1 MLRLYNS
8 LTRRVEEFRPARSN
22 RVKMYVCGPTV
33 YDYSHVGHARTY
45 ISYDFLARLLRFRG
59 YSLFYLMNITDVD
72 DKIIQRA
79 AERGVDPIE
88 HAREFERYFMEDLRD
103 LRISSVNLFARAS
116 EHIDEIISV
125 IEELLRKGFAYVTET
140 GVYFDT
146 SAFGPYGELSGREPE
161 ELSVH
166 RIEPDPTKKRPQDF
180 ALWKRRPKEELGW
193 DSPWGYGRPGW
204 HIEDTAI
211 ILTYFGPQLDIH
223 GGAIELIFPHHEAER
238 VQAEAYSG
246 VAPFSRFWVH
256 TGLLTV
262 GGEKM
267 SKSLGNIVTIR
278 EVLRR
283 FRAEELRYFYAASHY
298 RSPIEFDW
306 EKLESASRALDGIV
320 SVVDELRRRDV
331 RDEESERDAEVAGR
345 LRTLRDSFVG
355 QLEDDLNTP
364 EALASLHAGTRL
376 LARYLEDSEEVSR
389 SVLVEAEG
397 LMAVAD
403 GLLGILPEERAS
415 ESRLLEGVLGLLLEV
430 RETLRRERRF
440 DLADS
445 IRSGLSALGIV
456 VEDTSRGPRW
466 RVTGPRADRS

>member
-8 LTRRVEEFRPARSN
+8 LTRRVEEFRPSRSN

-45 ISYDFLARLLRFRG
+45 ISYDFLARFLRLQG

-79 AERGVDPIE
+79 AERGIDPLE
-88 HAREFERYFMEDLRD
+88 HAKEFERYFMEDLRE
-103 LRISSVNLFARAS
+103 LKIGSVNLFARAS
-116 EHIDEIISV
+116 EHIDEIIAV
-125 IEELLRKGFAYVTET
+125 IEELLSKGFAYVTET

-146 SAFGPYGELSGREPE
+146 AAFGPYGELSGREPE

-180 ALWKRRPKEELGW
+180 ALWKRRPEGELGW

-211 ILTYFGPQLDIH
+211 ILTYFGPQLDLH

-238 VQAEAYSG
+238 AQAEAYSG
-246 VAPFSRFWVH
+246 VSPFSRFWVH

-283 FRAEELRYFYAASHY
+283 FSAEDLRYFYATSHY
-298 RSPIEFDW
+298 RSPVEFDW
-306 EKLESASRALDGIV
+306 ERLEVASRALEGV
-320 SVVDELRRRDV
+320 LSAFEEVRRRETV
-331 RDEESERDAEVAGR
+331 DEESEEERELVEQLRSHRDA
-345 LRTLRDSFVG
+345 FVRS
-355 QLEDDLNTP
+355 LEDDLNTP
-364 EALASLHAGTRL
+364 EALASLHAASRTL
-376 LARYLEDSEEVSR
+376 SRYLESR
-389 SVLVEAEG
+389 DGLSRTVMVEAEVFRS
-397 LMAVAD
+397 LAD
-403 GLLGILPEERAS
+403 GVLGIFPEEPGHRA
-415 ESRLLEGVLGLLLEV
+415 RLIEEVLGLLLDV
-430 RETLRRERRF
+430 RERLRSERRY
-440 DLADS
+440 DLADA
-445 IRSGLSALGIV
+445 IRSGLAALGV
-456 VEDTSRGPRW
+456 SVEDTSKGPRW
-466 RVTGPRADRS
+466 RLRASRG

>member
-238 VQAEAYSG
+238 AQAEAYSG

-345 LRTLRDSFVG
+345 LRALRDSFVG
-355 QLEDDLNTP
+355 ELEDDLNTP

>member
-79 AERGVDPIE
+79 AERGIDPIE
-88 HAREFERYFMEDLRD
+88 HAREFERYFMEDLRG
-103 LRISSVNLFARAS
+103 LRIESVNLFARAS
-116 EHIDEIISV
+116 EHIDEIVSV

-180 ALWKRRPKEELGW
+180 ALWKRRPRDELGW

-238 VQAEAYSG
+238 AQAEAYSG
-246 VAPFSRFWVH
+246 VSPFSRFWVH

-267 SKSLGNIVTIR
+267 SKSLGNIITIR

-283 FRAEELRYFYAASHY
+283 FRAEELRYFYATSHY
-298 RSPIEFDW
+298 RSPVEFDW
-306 EKLESASRALDGIV
+306 ERLESASRALDGIV
-320 SVVDELRRRDV
+320 AVFEELRRRDV
-331 RDEESERDAEVAGR
+331 REEVSERDAEVAR
-345 LRTLRDSFVG
+345 LLREQRESFIG
-355 QLEDDLNTP
+355 ALEDDLNTP
-364 EALASLHAGTRL
+364 EALAALHEGTRV
-376 LARYLEDSEEVSR
+376 LARHLESSDEVS
-389 SVLVEAEG
+389 SLVMVEAEG
-397 LMAVAD
+397 LRAVAD
-403 GLLGILPEERAS
+403 VLLGIFPEERGADN
-415 ESRLLEGVLGLLLEV
+415 RLLEGVMGLLLDV
-430 RETLRRERRF
+430 RERLRRERRF
-440 DLADS
+440 DLADA
-445 IRSGLSALGIV
+445 IRSGLSALGIA
-456 VEDTSRGPRW
+456 VEDTARGPRW
-466 RVTGPRADRS
+466 RLAGRRS

>member
-238 VQAEAYSG
+238 AQAEAYSG

>member
-1 MLRLYNS
+1 VLRLYNS
-8 LTRRVEEFRPARSN
+8 LTRRVEEFRPLRSN

-45 ISYDFLARLLRFRG
+45 ISYDFLARMLRLQG

-79 AERGVDPIE
+79 AERGIDPLE

-103 LRISSVNLFARAS
+103 LKISSVNLFARAS
-116 EHIDEIISV
+116 EHIDEIIAV

-238 VQAEAYSG
+238 AQAEAYSG
-246 VAPFSRFWVH
+246 VSPFSRFWVH

-283 FRAEELRYFYAASHY
+283 FRAEDLRYFYASSHY
-298 RSPIEFDW
+298 RSPVEFDW
-306 EKLESASRALDGIV
+306 EKLEAASRALEGV
-320 SVVDELRRRDV
+320 LSVFEELRRRDV
-331 RDEESERDAEVAGR
+331 SDGESEEDKKVVEQ
-345 LRTLRDSFVG
+345 LRSQHDSF
-355 QLEDDLNTP
+355 LRSPEDDLNTP
-364 EALASLHAGTRL
+364 EALASLHAATRTL
-376 LARYLEDSEEVSR
+376 SRYLESRDEVSR
-389 SVLVEAEG
+389 TVVVEAESFRS
-397 LMAVAD
+397 LVD
-403 GLLGILPEERAS
+403 GVLGIFPEDLGQSA
-415 ESRLLEGVLGLLLEV
+415 RLLEGVLDLLLEV
-430 RETLRRERRF
+430 RELLRRERRY
-440 DLADS
+440 DLADT
-445 IRSGLSALGIV
+445 IRSGLASLGIS

-466 RVTGPRADRS
+466 RLKASRG